1 MKKII
6 FLLFAI
12 FYGVICA
19 DEENIVLQRNDLN
32 YLDYYVKED
41 PSKIEDK
48 LEKQE
53 EGPFDEE
60 VNCPSVNIGRSDGIV
75 NCPKNPTYYCG
86 SFFDEDGKTI
96 RVMKEDKN
104 EQGKEALVQDPN
116 DCFSQHLYNKKKGFY
131 YNKCCYIRFQAGG
144 TIHNGCVGMT
154 DEQMLDVDVAKKQ
167 LEDRYSEIGRGEL
180 YISELNCKGSFVMS
194 SLLIALIGFLL

>member
-1 MKKII
+1 MKNII
-6 FLLFAI
+6 FLLLAI
-12 FYGVICA
+12 FYAVICA
-19 DEENIVLQRNDLN
+19 DENIVLQRNDLN

-41 PSKIEDK
+41 PKKIEDK
-48 LEKQE
+48 LEEQK
-53 EGPFDEE
+53 EGPFVEK

-75 NCPKNPTYYCG
+75 NCPNNPTYYCG
-86 SFFDEDGKTI
+86 SFFDEDGKSI
-96 RVMKEDKN
+96 KIMKADKDGN
-104 EQGKEALVQDPN
+104 EALIQQAD
-116 DCFSQHLYNKKKGFY
+116 DCFSQHLYNKNKGFY

-180 YISELNCKGSFVMS
+180 YISELNCKGSYVMG